1 MQSFKFPVE
10 VHFKIN
16 FPQRKGF
23 NVMKQETRSSKGKY
37 KDEQEDALLSDDDSS
52 KRSRTN
58 FVLAQDL
65 ADVMDSKDAFMQWLL
80 VRWLFIR
87 YLKNRRKLLRQLTKM
102 LMRN

>member
-1 MQSFKFPVE
+1 
-10 VHFKIN
+10 
-16 FPQRKGF
+16 
-23 NVMKQETRSSKGKY
+23 MKQETRSSKGKY